1 MGNNDRDER
10 YDDDQPPQR
19 PSRPRD
25 DMPRSWGPPSRPRD
39 GYGQRSDAPRSRSG
53 DTPPRSRANNDD
65 FSQRAGPPSRPRS
78 GDTPSRG
85 RSYDDYDTPS
95 RSGRRP
101 AGDDYGQRSNTPS
114 RQRSG
119 DTPSR
124 SRANDDYGDR
134 SATPSRRND
143 PSRGADAGRSGG
155 ARDAMR
161 RVRDSFTGTFES
173 MRSGRRGADDR
184 AGARRP
190 RDEGYGRSAE
200 WDDAP
205 DRGYGDTPARRTAGQ
220 PQPPASLNDR
230 DGASRSMARRLIERR
245 RRVREGGMPPG
256 KRAFITT
263 VTTVAALIIIL
274 GGGFGVGY
282 AYADSTQY
290 NASLM
295 QLGISSE
302 LRSSRIYDRHG
313 TVLYQTLGQNSD
325 HRFYLN
331 YCQLPE
337 VIKWA
342 TIDAEDHN
350 FWNEATGIDPVGIL
364 RAITVNANNSGGTQG
379 GSTITQQLV
388 KLGVLGPKRT
398 LLRKIDEAILAVNVS
413 RIYSRQDVLT
423 MYLNIVP
430 YGYNNDGIEAAAI
443 AYFHLKPIDITLDSH
458 GQPADPKYQDY
469 VTKYLQCAK
478 DQGIKV
484 QNNRITLSAAWQL
497 EPWQATLLAGV
508 PNNPNSYNPYL
519 HPQASTERQ
528 RDGVLIQMEKY
539 GHNNYLTIPD
549 GKGGETLSDKDGVYN
564 YTLSHIFNP
573 DVPLPPSIPAVPKGY
588 VRQINANAYQGT
600 NGLQELAPYF
610 VEYVIDQLSKY
621 FTDGREG
628 FATAGWNVY
637 TTLDYGK
644 TVSDADLAKISIGM
658 DGKMIATG
666 YDPKKDTWLNDVGIQ
681 QYADYLTRRDITQD
695 FQDYWYCNSNF
706 AHPDTTRPIHLVSE
720 NPFAY
725 NQNWCWETPLNNKD
739 TNLNNGAL
747 TAIDPRNGDIL
758 AMVGGIDYYAKGNI
772 TLDGG
777 PYNVTLSEQRSMGSS
792 FKPISYATAFEMGW
806 NPGTIATD
814 QPTCFPYDSS
824 TENGS
829 ADDFLCPK
837 HYLAHNYSGAVWAG
851 PQPIT
856 YLLGNSLNT
865 PAELSLSFAG
875 LRASATDPSP
885 MITMARR
892 LGITSKGLD
901 PLKVGPSAA
910 IGTLPVPLLQLTSA
924 YGTFANNGY
933 HQTPRAILQVTQPDG
948 SPIFDSHRNVLF
960 PRVDQPKGYQAISP
974 QTAYMITS
982 ILTNNS
988 ARTTDF
994 GISNPLHFDGRDMAA
1009 KTGTSDSKRDIIT
1022 MGYTPWLALG
1032 VWAGNN
1038 DNSSAGD
1045 QVIGIAGAGYIFH
1058 DVMAF
1063 AILRM
1068 GMPGTLPSR
1077 LAPKIPGGY
1086 FEVPPGLHRAVL
1098 NCQTGL
1104 APWNGQNVTDPKNAC
1119 NPSQLNRVPDALTT
1133 EFAHCS
1139 VPNKTPPVHPNVTQK
1154 CFKQRFKYDNPA
1166 GDKAWDT
1173 WQCMGWGCNNG
1184 QGGND
1189 PGQDIAWIPD
1199 GQDPTVP

>member
-1 MGNNDRDER
+1 DT
-10 YDDDQPPQR
+10 
-19 PSRPRD
+19 PSRGGR
-25 DMPRSWGPPSRPRD
+25 RPAGD
-39 GYGQRSDAPRSRSG
+39 EYGQRSG
-53 DTPPRSRANNDD
+53 T
-65 FSQRAGPPSRPRS
+65 PSRPRS
-78 GDTPSRG
+78 GDTPARG
-85 RSYDDYDTPS
+85 RSYDD
-95 RSGRRP
+95 
-101 AGDDYGQRSNTPS
+101 A
-114 RQRSG
+114 
-119 DTPSR
+119 
-124 SRANDDYGDR
+124 GDR
-134 SATPSRRND
+134 SATPSR
-143 PSRGADAGRSGG
+143 SRRSDGAAPRDAGRSGG

-161 RVRDSFTGTFES
+161 RVRDGFTGTFES
-173 MRSGRRGADDR
+173 MRPGRRGADDR
-184 AGARRP
+184 AGAPPRRP

-205 DRGYGDTPARRTAGQ
+205 DRGYGDDERAPRRAAGS
-220 PQPPASLNDR
+220 PPASLNDR

-256 KRAFITT
+256 QRAFITT
-263 VTTVAALIIIL
+263 VTTVVALIIIL

-282 AYADSTQY
+282 AYADSAKY
-290 NASLM
+290 NSTLM
-295 QLGISSE
+295 QLGLSQD

-313 TVLYQTLGQNSD
+313 TLLYQTLGQNSD

-331 YCQLPE
+331 YCQLPD

-342 TIDAEDHN
+342 TIDTEDHN
-350 FWNEATGIDPVGIL
+350 FWSETTGIDPVGIL
-364 RAITVNANNSGGTQG
+364 RAITVNLNKSGDTQG

-388 KLGVLGPKRT
+388 KLAVLGPKRT
-398 LLRKIDEAILAVNVS
+398 IDRKIDEAILAVNVS

-443 AYFHLKPIDITLDSH
+443 AYFHLKPIDIRLN
-458 GQPADPKYQDY
+458 QPIDPKYQKY
-469 VTKYLQCAK
+469 VTQYQQCAK
-478 DQGIKV
+478 DQGIKI
-484 QNNRITLSAAWQL
+484 NNNMITLSAAWQL

-508 PNNPNSYNPYL
+508 PNNPNTYNPFL
-519 HPQASTERQ
+519 NPKTSTERQ

-539 GHNNYLTIPD
+539 GHGNFLTKPD
-549 GKGGETLSDKDGVYN
+549 GTGGEIPSNKDDLYN
-564 YTLSHIFNP
+564 YTLGQIYFPDNP
-573 DVPLPPSIPAVPKGY
+573 PTGVTPPKNY
-588 VRQINANAYQGT
+588 VRHIYANPYQGT
-600 NGLQELAPYF
+600 GGIQELAPYF
-610 VEYVIDQLSKY
+610 VEYVIQQLSKY
-621 FTDGREG
+621 FVDGREG

-644 TVSDADLAKISIGM
+644 TVSDKNLARLHI
-658 DGKMIATG
+658 DVATG
-666 YDPKKDTWLNDVGIQ
+666 KLDADNYNPKIEGDWISDVGLQ

-695 FQDYWYCNSNF
+695 FQDYWYCKTNF
-706 AHPDTTRPIHLVSE
+706 AHPDPAKGPFHSISE
-720 NPFAY
+720 NPFAD

-758 AMVGGIDYYAKGNI
+758 AMVGGVDYYGKGNI
-772 TLDGG
+772 ALDGG

-806 NPGTIATD
+806 NPGTIAAD
-814 QPTCFPYDSS
+814 QPTCFPAEAS

-837 HYLAHNYSGAVWAG
+837 HYLAHNYSGSNWAG

-865 PAELSLSFAG
+865 PAELSLSFTG
-875 LRASATDPSP
+875 MRASATDPAP

-892 LGITSKGLD
+892 LGISSKKLD
-901 PLKVGPSAA
+901 PLQVGPSAA

-924 YGTFANNGY
+924 YGTFADNGY
-933 HQTPRAILQVTQPDG
+933 HQNPRTILQVTQPDG
-948 SPIFDSHRNVLF
+948 SPVYDHKGQVLF
-960 PRVDQPKGYQAISP
+960 PYVAQPKGYQAISP
-974 QTAYMITS
+974 QSAYMLTS

-994 GISNPLHFDGRDMAA
+994 GRSNPLHFPGRDVAA
-1009 KTGTSDSKRDIIT
+1009 KTGTSDSKRDIVT

-1038 DNSSAGD
+1038 DNSSAGNE
-1045 QVIGIAGAGYIFH
+1045 VIGIAGAGYIFH

-1063 AILRM
+1063 AINRM
-1068 GMPGTLPSR
+1068 GMPGPLPSR
-1077 LAPKIPGGY
+1077 FSPPAPGGY
-1086 FEVPPGLHRAVL
+1086 FAVPQGLHRAVL
-1098 NCQTGL
+1098 NCHTGL
-1104 APWNGQNVTDPKNAC
+1104 APWNGQDVNDPKSAC
-1119 NPSQLNRVPDALTT
+1119 NPSKLDRVPDALST
-1133 EFAHCS
+1133 EFSFCTK
-1139 VPNKTPPVHPNVTQK
+1139 PGKEQTVHPNETLN
-1154 CFKQRFKYDNPA
+1154 CFGDPA
-1166 GDKAWDT
+1166 KNKIFDS

-1199 GQDPTVP
+1199 NQDPTVP